1 MTDQRSQAFLP
12 RALLGNYEFLAF
24 LKEGGQ
30 RQTLLLRNRATGRQ
44 AVLKRS
50 WDGGEDLEEELRLLR
65 QVAGEGI
72 PAGLDSF
79 HEDGC
84 SYLLREYIPGE
95 SLLDYAQKRMPLPVE
110 EVREIGLALCRIL
123 KRCHSQ
129 VPPVIHR
136 DIKPENI
143 IRTDQ
148 GQYAL
153 IDFGIARCYDAAA
166 RRDTRVLGTPASA
179 PPEQFGY
186 RQTDTRSDVYALGVL
201 LHELAT
207 GEQPLDQGTV
217 EEPLRPIVEKCTR
230 FDPDDRYPDAAA
242 VEQALQGQPKRRL
255 RPAALCILL
264 AALLALTGLACRFFS
279 RPVENGAYHFA
290 DTAIELEV
298 CRQLN
303 KEPGTV
309 TEADLA
315 GITHLFLCGGQYAD
329 RWDQIGMEGKNLCL
343 DGVPVTDT
351 GAVDTAEDLAHM
363 PNLRELALCGQQL
376 RDLTPLGS
384 CTALERLALSNNQI
398 TDLGPLSACGQLQE
412 LYLGGNPVSD
422 LSPLSGCPQLWR
434 LDAGATALTDLDSLT
449 GLTGLYDLRLHDL
462 EGLENISALAE
473 LPHLE
478 TLFLRP
484 IPAGQLE
491 VIGQLTG
498 LKSLFLWHSDGMT
511 DLTALS
517 NLHELHLLFVH
528 QTDLASLAGVENMPA
543 LQGLTVISGQ
553 PLALTPLGTLAELN
567 WLDLAQANIEDW
579 TPLAGLASLEEVRCS
594 SQQAQRLREQLGEP
608 PFRLT
613 VNG

>member
-1 MTDQRSQAFLP
+1 MTDQRSQAALP
-12 RALLGNYEFLAF
+12 RALNSEYEFLAF
-24 LKEGGQ
+24 LKEGPQ
-30 RQTLLLRNRATGRQ
+30 RQTLLLRSRAAGRQ
-44 AVLKRS
+44 VVLKRS
-50 WDGGEDLEEELRLLR
+50 LDGSEDLDEELRLLR
-65 QVAGEGI
+65 QVAGDGV

-79 HEDGC
+79 REDGC
-84 SYLLREYIPGE
+84 AYLLREYIPGE
-95 SLLDYAQKRMPLPVE
+95 SLLDYAQKRMPLPAG

-123 KRCHSQ
+123 KRCHGQ
-129 VPPVIHR
+129 DPPVIHR

-143 IRTDQ
+143 IRTPQ

-153 IDFGIARCYDAAA
+153 IDFGIARRYDAAA

-207 GEQPLDQGTV
+207 GEQDLDRRTV
-217 EEPLRPIVEKCTR
+217 EGPLGPIVEKCTR

-242 VEQALQGQPKRRL
+242 VEQALLSQPKRRK
-255 RPAALCILL
+255 RPAAALVLL
-264 AALLALTGLACRFFS
+264 AALLALAGTAFLFFS
-279 RPVENGAYHFA
+279 RFGEDGTYRFA
-290 DTAIELEV
+290 SAAIEEEV
-298 CRQLN
+298 CRQLG

-309 TEADLA
+309 TEEDLA
-315 GITHLFLCGGQYAD
+315 GITSLLLCGGQRAD
-329 RWDQIGMEGKNLCL
+329 SWDQLQMEGKNLYL
-343 DGVPVTDT
+343 DGAPVTDT
-351 GAVDTAEDLAHM
+351 GPVDTAEDLAHM

-376 RDLTPLGS
+376 RDLTGLDS
-384 CTALERLALSNNQI
+384 CTALERLALTNNQI
-398 TDLGPLSACGQLQE
+398 ADLGPLSACTQLQE
-412 LYLGGNPVSD
+412 LYLGGSPVSD
-422 LSPLSGCPQLWR
+422 LSPLSGCMQLWR

-462 EGLENISALAE
+462 EGLTDISALAE

-484 IPAGQLE
+484 VRAGQLE

-498 LKSLFLWHSDGMT
+498 MKSLFLWHGEGMT

-517 NLHELHLLFVH
+517 DLRQLHILFVH
-528 QTDLASLAGVENMPA
+528 QTDLASLAGVENMPE
-543 LQGLTVISGQ
+543 LQNLTVLSQQPLSLEPLAGLTG
-553 PLALTPLGTLAELN
+553 LD

-579 TPLAGLASLEEVRCS
+579 TPLEGLASLEEVRCS
-594 SQQAQRLREQLGEP
+594 AQQAEQLREQLGEP

-613 VNG
+613 VS